1 MVTNKVTYEFN
12 RESRL
17 LAPGQFQCVFNK
29 KPLRF
34 GSSHFTILVIPS
46 ELPAETIKFNNSKN
60 TNSRVYSNGE
70 NNLYGN
76 RLGLAIAKKRVKLAV
91 QRNRIKRVVRES
103 FRLNQD
109 NLPPIDMVVMV
120 KSGIDKLDNHK
131 INQQLEK
138 IWRKIIQRH
147 KN

>member
-1 MVTNKVTYEFN
+1 MTTYKFN

-17 LAPGQFQCVFNK
+17 LTPGHFQKVFS

-34 GSSHFTILVIPS
+34 GSSHFTLLVVQKPHTLIS
-46 ELPAETIKFNNSKN
+46 DKDN
-60 TNSRVYSNGE
+60 TVAK
-70 NNLYGN
+70 N

-91 QRNRIKRVVRES
+91 QRNRIKRQIRES
-103 FRLNQD
+103 FRLNQH
-109 NLPPIDMVVMV
+109 NLPAIDIVVMV
-120 KSGIDKLDNHK
+120 KSGIDQLDNK
-131 INQQLEK
+131 TINQELEK